1 MVTKLHLD
9 GNQHILA
16 VPGELL
22 VGDLEPVLRDR
33 GWGTKEKND
42 KNIKFI
48 QLTRWSAHCLDVG
61 DVAQLEGLVTRHDGH
76 VGGGVTLGVQVYT
89 AKSEI
94 LI

>member
-1 MVTKLHLD
+1 M
-9 GNQHILA
+9 
-16 VPGELL
+16 
-22 VGDLEPVLRDR
+22 
-33 GWGTKEKND
+33 KND

-48 QLTRWSAHCLDVG
+48 QLTCWSAHGLDVC

-76 VGGGVTLGVQVYT
+76 IGGGVTLGVQVYA